1 MEIDALFAL
10 WILLENTC
18 SYIITPVS
26 LRNNES
32 KKKDGKFTAQKWPKN
47 PNIAYIIEMII
58 IKNFNPLRCRR
69 DTPAAATFNVSINHR
84 FEGYLN
90 SCASSQCHITHRR
103 ITKEPV

>member
-18 SYIITPVS
+18 SCIITPVS
-26 LRNNES
+26 LSTKES
-32 KKKDGKFTAQKWPKN
+32 KKDGKFTVQKWPKN
-47 PNIAYIIEMII
+47 PNIAYIIEIII

-90 SCASSQCHITHRR
+90 SCASSQCHIIHRG